1 MGHLQHLAGPGQS
14 VVGVGAGPAGKARP
28 DDWYEQALHD
38 HLAGVRKLF
47 IKALPLLRSRSRS
60 RGVSLW
66 IRPLLLRLLPGVR
79 AALALSLR
87 ARIAC
92 GVVGAIRREGRGRV
106 AGPPRGVRPVPGV
119 LMSGVLRLPGVGPAL
134 MARRKGVMGCRVA
147 LLLGVS

>member
-1 MGHLQHLAGPGQS
+1 M
-14 VVGVGAGPAGKARP
+14 GVGAGPAGKARL
-28 DDWYEQALHD
+28 DDWYEQALHN
-38 HLAGVRKLF
+38 HLAELKGFGFKE
-47 IKALPLLRSRSRS
+47 LPLLRSRSRS

-92 GVVGAIRREGRGRV
+92 GVVGAMRREVRGRV
-106 AGPPRGVRPVPGV
+106 AGPPLGVRPVPGV